1 MAGTPPDQPLGDG
14 NDVDFASPFKR
25 QRASV
30 EGLDA
35 AITLSPE
42 TAQSSTS
49 AAMLHAIKPTASPDE
64 VAKPASTVTPPSET
78 KAQDEDEEL

>member
-1 MAGTPPDQPLGDG
+1 MAGTPPDQPLADG
-14 NDVDFASPFKR
+14 NDADFASPFKR

-35 AITLSPE
+35 AIMLSSE
-42 TAQSSTS
+42 TEQSPAS
-49 AAMLHAIKPTASPDE
+49 AAMLHAIKPTASLDE
-64 VAKPASTVTPPSET
+64 VAKPASTIPAPSET